1 MCTMSM
7 EKTFDQ
13 NSGNQNYKKLFH
25 VLLVED
31 QEISRKLTEKILHKA
46 KINVTSVE
54 NGKKALELFKKQFFP
69 IILSDWMM
77 PEMDGLE
84 LCRTIRSINSIGYV
98 FIILLTARNSKE
110 DIIAGLEA
118 GADDYLAKPFNPA
131 ELHARIKT
139 GMRILDLERSLKEAN
154 EEIKKLSVRDPLT
167 GCFNRGYLNDQLSKD
182 IAFSI
187 RYKHPLSVILCDI
200 DHFKK
205 VNDTYGHQAGDKVL
219 KEFVHCIEQSFRN
232 KIDWIARYGGEE
244 FFVVLPETDI
254 EGAKTLAERLRI
266 KISNQKIHIEKF
278 KIKITASFGV
288 AGFTPQTHKEKISDI
303 KLITKAD
310 QLLYQAKYEGRNRI
324 KAARL

>member
-1 MCTMSM
+1 MSVA
-7 EKTFDQ
+7 KTFDQ
-13 NSGNQNYKKLFH
+13 HIDNENYKKLFP

-46 KINVTSVE
+46 QINVTSVE
-54 NGKKALELFKKQFFP
+54 NGKKALELFKKQFYP

-84 LCRTIRSINSIGYV
+84 LCRAIRSTNSTGYV
-98 FIILLTARNSKE
+98 FIILLTARDSKE

-118 GADDYLAKPFNPA
+118 GADDYLSKPFNPG

-154 EEIKKLSVRDPLT
+154 EEIKNLSVRDPLT
-167 GCFNRGYLNDQLSKD
+167 GCYNRGYLNDQLSKD
-182 IAFSI
+182 IVFSL

-205 VNDTYGHQAGDKVL
+205 VNDTYGHQAGDQVL
-219 KEFVHCIEQSFRN
+219 KEFVNCIEQSFRN

-254 EGAKTLAERLRI
+254 EGAKTLAERLRK
-266 KISNQKIHIEKF
+266 KISNREIHIEQF

-288 AGFTPQTHKEKISDI
+288 AGFTHQTHKEKISDTE
-303 KLITKAD
+303 LITRAD
-310 QLLYQAKYEGRNRI
+310 QLLYQAKDEGRNRI

>member
-1 MCTMSM
+1 MCSISM
-7 EKTFDQ
+7 AKTF
-13 NSGNQNYKKLFH
+13 NQNIDHENFKKLFPL
-25 VLLVED
+25 LLVED
-31 QEISRKLTEKILHKA
+31 QEISRKLTEKFLHKA

-54 NGKKALELFKKQFFP
+54 NGKKAFDLFKKQFFP

-84 LCRTIRSINSIGYV
+84 LCRTIRSIKSEGYV
-98 FIILLTARNSKE
+98 FIILLTARDSKE

-167 GCFNRGYLNDQLSKD
+167 GCYNRGYLNDRLSKD

-187 RYKHPLSVILCDI
+187 RYEHPLSVILCDI

-205 VNDTYGHQAGDKVL
+205 VNDTYGHQAGDQVL

-254 EGAKTLAERLRI
+254 KGAETLAERLRI
-266 KISNQKIHIEKF
+266 KISNQKIHIEKL

-324 KAARL
+324 KVARL